1 VSVQVPPGLSAGDAA
16 RKRGLR
22 RMRLFAVSLLILAAI
37 VYLLTREQDGGW
49 GYVNA
54 AAEAAMVG
62 AIADWFAVTALFR
75 HPLGLPIPHTAII
88 PNRKQ
93 ALGESLQEFVADNFL
108 SEAVVRERIGSA
120 GVSSRAGAWL
130 VADQHSQRVVNE
142 GSKILADGL
151 AAVKASDVAAIVEE
165 ALIPRLKEEP
175 LSAVVGQLMAEVLDV
190 DAHRG
195 LVDLMMSELHRWLVH
210 NEGEVA
216 DIVGQRAPW
225 WTPQWLDVRVALRI
239 HAEAVEWVAEIRDDP
254 HHLARQALDRWL
266 TQLAADLQHNPATM
280 ERAELLK
287 VRLLSQPQVAAT
299 SIALWDALRRALIGS
314 LHEADGLLRRRA
326 VEELHSLGNRLM
338 EDQDFA
344 ARIDT
349 VLADVAA
356 YVVNNYG
363 RELATIISS
372 TVNRWDGKETADR
385 IELHVGRDLQF
396 IRINGTVVGGLT
408 GLVIHT
414 ISSLL

>member
-1 VSVQVPPGLSAGDAA
+1 
-16 RKRGLR
+16 
-22 RMRLFAVSLLILAAI
+22 MRLIAVSLLILAAI
-37 VYLLTREQDGGW
+37 VYVLTREKAGGW

-108 SEAVVRERIGSA
+108 SEAVIRERIATA

-130 VADQHSQRVVNE
+130 VADEHSQRVVDE
-142 GSKILADGL
+142 GSRMLADAL
-151 AAVKASDVAAIVEE
+151 AAVKASDVAAVVEE
-165 ALIPRLKEEP
+165 ALIPRLKEEQ
-175 LSAVVGQLMAEVLDV
+175 LSPVIGHLMAEVLND

-195 LVDLMMSELHRWLVH
+195 LVDLMMNELHRWLLH
-210 NEGEVA
+210 NEDEITG
-216 DIVGQRAPW
+216 IVGQRAPW
-225 WTPQWLDVRVALRI
+225 WTPRWLDERVALRLY
-239 HAEAVEWVAEIRDDP
+239 AEAVDWVAEIRDDP
-254 HHLARQALDRWL
+254 GHLARQALNRWL
-266 TQLAADLQHNPATM
+266 TQLSADLQHNPATM
-280 ERAELLK
+280 ERAERLK
-287 VRLLSQPQVAAT
+287 ERLLSQPQVATT

-314 LHEADGLLRRRA
+314 LNEHDGLLRRRA
-326 VEELHSLGNRLM
+326 VEEFHALGDKMM
-338 EDQDFA
+338 EDKEFA
-344 ARIDT
+344 TRVDT
-349 VLADVAA
+349 LLADVAA

-363 RELATIISS
+363 HELATIISA
-372 TVNRWDGKETADR
+372 TVNRWDGKETAER

-408 GLVIHT
+408 GLAIHT
-414 ISSLL
+414 ISALL